1 MRRRRLLAGGLIGAG
16 RACVGRAA
24 GWPAAIALSWLPHAA
39 IAGGQPLAAATDLQA
54 LAAESTRARAPI
66 VLLFSTPGCPFCAEV
81 RSHYLAPRL
90 ATSTG
95 EARLLV
101 REIDIT
107 SRARLIDADGRIT
120 TQAELADRLG
130 VRMVPVVMALDTR
143 GRPLGEPLVGLD
155 RSGFYESYL
164 QSLIDRA
171 QRQFQR

>member
-1 MRRRRLLAGGLIGAG
+1 MAGHSFAG
-16 RACVGRAA
+16 RAAFGLVAL
-24 GWPAAIALSWLPHAA
+24 ALSGMPRAA

-54 LAAESTRARAPI
+54 LAAESTRTRAPI

-90 ATSTG
+90 APSTG

>member
-1 MRRRRLLAGGLIGAG
+1 MAG
-16 RACVGRAA
+16 RALAMRAAVGRAA
-24 GWPAAIALSWLPHAA
+24 FALAGVPMAAR
-39 IAGGQPLAAATDLQA
+39 AGAEPLAAATDLQA
-54 LAAESTRARAPI
+54 LAAESSRTRAPI
-66 VLLFSTPGCPFCAEV
+66 ILLFSTPGCPFCAEV
-81 RSHYLAPRL
+81 RSQYLAPRL
-90 ATSTG
+90 AASPG
-95 EARLLV
+95 APRLLV

-107 SRARLIDADGRIT
+107 SRARLVDAEGRVT
-120 TQAELADRLG
+120 TQAELADRFG

>member
-1 MRRRRLLAGGLIGAG
+1 MVAG
-16 RACVGRAA
+16 RALAGRAA
-24 GWPAAIALSWLPHAA
+24 SGLAAAAVAGVPPAA
-39 IAGGQPLAAATDLQA
+39 IAGGEPLAAATDLQA
-54 LAAESTRARAPI
+54 LAAESSRTRTPI
-66 VLLFSTPGCPFCAEV
+66 ILLFSTPGCPFCAEV

-90 ATSTG
+90 AAATG
-95 EARLLV
+95 APRLLV

-107 SRARLIDADGRIT
+107 SRAPVVDADGRAT
-120 TQAELADRLG
+120 TQAELADRFG
-130 VRMVPVVMALDTR
+130 VRMVPVVMALDAR